1 MLGYSKDEIRAHAQD
16 DGIAFR
22 EDSTNKDNAFERNKI
37 RNDIVP
43 VLKSIN
49 PTLHETFSELGE
61 YMQEARKHLDQSVI
75 VWLHGA
81 QEAAGKEGS
90 FFSDD
95 FLSLQSFFQRE
106 IITYLYRE
114 AQ

>member
-1 MLGYSKDEIRAHAQD
+1 MLGLSKDEIRAHAQD

-22 EDSTNKDNAFERNKI
+22 EDKSNADNTFERNKI

-75 VWLHGA
+75 VWLQSA